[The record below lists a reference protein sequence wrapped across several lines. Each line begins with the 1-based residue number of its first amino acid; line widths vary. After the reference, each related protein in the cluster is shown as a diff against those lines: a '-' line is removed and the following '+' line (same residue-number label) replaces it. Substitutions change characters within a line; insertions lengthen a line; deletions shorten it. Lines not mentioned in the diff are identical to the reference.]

1 VTDLS
6 AWLAAVDPADLLP
19 ARRRDEAQ
27 RIERP
32 LALDGAT
39 WIDDVHGYAL
49 VRDARGVAYG
59 VPLVRETVG
68 VDGSEPIR
76 RAQPGDGTAAALVRR
91 ATAAR
96 RSDPDAL
103 AVEVFGGPWGAGD
116 AAESGIDVDQTNE
129 LVVVGAGP
137 DRVVVKWDLHPAAG
151 NQAGPVRLA
160 ALARVGFEGTP
171 RTRALV
177 GLAAGDVRFHVATIG
192 EFVPEA
198 QDGWDWA
205 VDEVRALAQGLPSRA
220 DEAVDAVAVLVARMH
235 VALADG
241 EAGRAT
247 GADAEA
253 WAVDAGEIVGDAEL
267 DLATRASV
275 LAAVAP
281 LADAAG
287 TPVAPIHG
295 DLHVGQVLRTPEPV
309 RYLVIDFDGSPTDT
323 PAQRLAPAPVARDVA
338 SMLASWD
345 HVGRVV
351 LHRTDGLEPLQRE
364 RVVAWI
370 ERAQRLFLQA
380 YTDELAAADR
390 AELLDQ
396 KLVRPYQVLQECR
409 EYAYA
414 RRYLPHWRYVPD
426 AALPALLDRPEGSLA

>member
-1 VTDLS
+1 MTDLS
-6 AWLAAVDPADLLP
+6 AWLAAVDPAGLLP

-59 VPLVRETVG
+59 VPLVREVVG
-68 VDGSEPIR
+68 VDGSEQIR

-96 RSDPDAL
+96 RSEPDVL
-103 AVEVFGGPWGAGD
+103 AVEVFGGSWGAGD

-137 DRVVVKWDLHPAAG
+137 ERVVVKWDLHPAAG
-151 NQAGPVRLA
+151 RQAGPARLE

-177 GLAAGDVRFHVATIG
+177 GIEANGERFHVATIG

-205 VDEVRALAQGLPSRA
+205 VDEVRALAQDRPSRA

-241 EAGRAT
+241 EVGRAT
-247 GADAEA
+247 GADADE
-253 WAVDAGEIVGDAEL
+253 WAVEAGAIVDDAEL
-267 DLATRASV
+267 DAATRAAV
-275 LAAVAP
+275 LIAVAP
-281 LADAAG
+281 LAQAAG

-295 DLHVGQVLRTPEPV
+295 DLHVGQVLRTGDPG

-323 PAQRLAPAPVARDVA
+323 PTKRLAPQPVARDVA

-351 LHRTDGLEPLQRE
+351 LHRTDGLQPQQRE
-364 RVVAWI
+364 RVLAWI
-370 ERAQRLFLQA
+370 QRAQHRFLEA
-380 YTDELAAADR
+380 YAAELAVADR
-390 AELLDQ
+390 AELLDAR
-396 KLVRPYQVLQECR
+396 LVRPYQALQECR